1 MGITSILAGL
11 IFLLIFTLI
20 VTEKFNKTVLAV
32 TGAAI
37 FVVLKFL
44 DSGQAFHHIDWEV
57 IFILVSMMIM
67 VSITQRTGIFQ
78 WAAIKLAKSVNANPV
93 SIMIGMFV
101 LTALFSAFL
110 DNVTTV
116 LILVPITILIALEL
130 GLDPVPFILLQAIGS
145 NIGGTATLI
154 GDPPNILIGLA
165 ANLSFLDFLVNLAPL
180 ILLLLTLVGVVIF
193 AVFSKRLRVTNERK
207 ARIMDMDENKA
218 IEDLGFAVRSL
229 VILGLVIVGFLLHTW
244 IEIPLFAI
252 AMAGAGV
259 MLLFESHDNV
269 HHVLKSVEWET
280 IFFFV
285 GLFIMV
291 GGLVELGVIKLLS
304 EKILEVTRGNLILT
318 GNLILWFSG
327 LLSGVVDNIPYV
339 ATMIPLV
346 KGIQATLSDP
356 AAADPL
362 WWALSLGACLGGNL
376 TLVGASANV
385 VSAGI
390 AARNGHPI
398 SFVRFTKYGLG
409 VGVLTLLISNIW
421 LMVFYFR

>member
-1 MGITSILAGL
+1 MGITSILAGF
-11 IFLLIFTLI
+11 IFLLIFALI
-20 VTEKFNKTVLAV
+20 VTERFNKTVLAV

-37 FVVLKFL
+37 FVILKFL

-57 IFILVSMMIM
+57 IFILVSMMII
-67 VSITQRTGIFQ
+67 VSITQKTGIFQ
-78 WAAIKLAKSVNANPV
+78 WVAIKLAKSVNANPV
-93 SIMIGMFV
+93 SIMIGMFL
-101 LTALFSAFL
+101 LTALMSSFL

-116 LILVPITILIALEL
+116 LILVPITILIAVEL

-165 ANLSFLDFLVNLAPL
+165 ANLSFLDFIVNLSPL
-180 ILLLLTLVGVVIF
+180 ILLMLALVSLVIF
-193 AVFSKRLRVTNERK
+193 GVFSKRFRVTNERK
-207 ARIMDMDENKA
+207 ARIMDMDEEKA
-218 IEDLGFAVRSL
+218 IVDLGFAVRSL
-229 VILGLVIVGFLLHTW
+229 IILGLVILGFLLHTW

-252 AMAGAGV
+252 AMAGAGI
-259 MLLFESHDNV
+259 MLLFENQEHV
-269 HHVLKSVEWET
+269 HEALKAVEWET

-304 EKILEVTRGNLILT
+304 EKVLEITRGNLILT
-318 GNLILWFSG
+318 GNIILWVSG
-327 LLSGVVDNIPYV
+327 LFSGVVDNIPYV

-346 KGIQATLSDP
+346 KGIQSSLSDP
-356 AAADPL
+356 AAGESL
-362 WWALSLGACLGGNL
+362 WWALSLGSCLGGNL

-390 AARNGHPI
+390 ATRNGFPI
-398 SFVRFTKYGLG
+398 SFARFTKYGLG
-409 VGVLTLLISNIW
+409 IGVLTLLVSNIW
-421 LMVFYFR
+421 MIVFYF

>member
-1 MGITSILAGL
+1 MGITSILAGS

-32 TGAAI
+32 TGAAV
-37 FVVLKFL
+37 FVLLRFL
-44 DSGQAFHHIDWEV
+44 NSGQTFHHIDWEV

-67 VSITQRTGIFQ
+67 VSITQKTGIFQ

-180 ILLLLTLVGVVIF
+180 ILLLLALVGFLIF

-207 ARIMDMDENKA
+207 ARIMDMDENRA
-218 IEDLGFAVRSL
+218 IEDLGFALRSL
-229 VILGLVIVGFLLHTW
+229 VILGLVIVGFLLHAW
-244 IEIPLFAI
+244 IEVPLFAI
-252 AMAGAGV
+252 AMLGAGA
-259 MLLFESHDNV
+259 MLLFENHDNV

-291 GGLVELGVIKLLS
+291 GGLVELGVIEFLS
-304 EKILEVTRGNLILT
+304 EKILDFTRGNLVLT

-346 KGIQATLSDP
+346 KGIQSSLSDP
-356 AAADPL
+356 AAANPL

-398 SFVRFTKYGLG
+398 SFVRFMKYGLG
-409 VGVLTLLISNIW
+409 IGVLTLLVSNIW